1 MAPDFFSGALFV
13 GMLNDLAEKADKGFV
28 DFDTYAK
35 DPEQHQGKVVYE
47 PKTMR
52 IAMDILVDEVHKDIV
67 DYYDDVFP
75 GVKIIVVDECEDEG
89 LFIDVQCE
97 GTFAGMVVEPGK
109 WYVSNY
115 D

>member
-1 MAPDFFSGALFV
+1 MSRL
-13 GMLNDLAEKADKGFV
+13 
-28 DFDTYAK
+28 
-35 DPEQHQGKVVYE
+35 
-47 PKTMR
+47 
-52 IAMDILVDEVHKDIV
+52 V